1 VLHWLHDHLQLGNVP
16 MWVSGLA
23 AAFSALFG
31 YKSYRAS
38 KRAKGAQDE
47 AAKQANLAVEAQ
59 NNIAEEI
66 KRLGDDRARRR
77 EDEER
82 APWRIKKLA
91 RDDYLLGNLTPT
103 SKYEVRLHG
112 SAVRPNSRNYFREIG
127 GNGSVEI
134 DFYIRPEQHP
144 DDLKVTWHPTRDHSG
159 PAWEQP
165 IQL

>member
-1 VLHWLHDHLQLGNVP
+1 

-47 AAKQANLAVEAQ
+47 AARQADRAVEAQ
-59 NNIAEEI
+59 NKIAEEI
-66 KRLGDDRARRR
+66 KRLGDDRARQR

-82 APWRIKKLA
+82 APWRIEKLA
-91 RDDYLLGNLTPT
+91 RDDYLLVNLRPT

-112 SAVRPNSRNYFREIG
+112 SAVRPAGRNYFREIS
-127 GNGSVEI
+127 GNGSVSI
-134 DFYIRPEQHP
+134 DFYIRPEQFP
-144 DDLKVTWHPTRDHSG
+144 DDVKVTWHPTRDHSG
-159 PAWEQP
+159 LAWEQP
-165 IQL
+165 TQL